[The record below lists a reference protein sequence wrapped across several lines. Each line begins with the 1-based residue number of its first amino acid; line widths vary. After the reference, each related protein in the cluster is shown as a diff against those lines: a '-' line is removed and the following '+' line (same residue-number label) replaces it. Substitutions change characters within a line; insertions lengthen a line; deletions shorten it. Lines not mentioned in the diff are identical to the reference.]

1 MIITAFVLLIISLFF
16 GTYGL
21 LPLISLCLVCSEDA
35 KIEIK
40 RDLTKQGLATATK
53 ITDIIVLA
61 IIVIGWV
68 SIIIAK
74 VF

>member
-1 MIITAFVLLIISLFF
+1 MK
-16 GTYGL
+16 
-21 LPLISLCLVCSEDA
+21 CLVCSEDA